1 MVKSIALFGTSA
13 DPPTIGHKK
22 ILEEL
27 SKIYT
32 FTISYVSNNPKKKHK
47 EGITIRSQLLKTLI
61 EDLDD
66 YKILFNQSI
75 TSKWAVESI
84 KKCKKIYEIDNLDFV
99 IGSDLIQDIFCWKN
113 FEKIIKEVSFFII
126 LREGYP
132 VESNT
137 LKMLETY
144 KVKFKIS
151 TIKIPETSSSNF
163 RLNFNCSNL
172 PSSLVDIVRKN
183 NLYESTKL
191 VELSLCLGLFC
202 DSFFKSSKDNSSGI
216 FVISFCS
223 LLSLPIANKFF

>member
-1 MVKSIALFGTSA
+1 MEKSIALFGTSA
-13 DPPTIGHKK
+13 DPPTIGHEK

-27 SKIYT
+27 SKIYAH
-32 FTISYVSNNPKKKHK
+32 TICYVSNNPKKIHK
-47 EGITIRSQLLKTLI
+47 ENIAIRSKLLKILI

-66 YKILFNQSI
+66 YKILFNQSV

-144 KVKFKIS
+144 NVKFKIS
-151 TIKIPETSSSNF
+151 SIKIPNISSSKF
-163 RLNFNCSNL
+163 RLNFNYSNL
-172 PSSLVDIVRKN
+172 PPSLIDFVRKN

-191 VELSLCLGLFC
+191 VE
-202 DSFFKSSKDNSSGI
+202 
-216 FVISFCS
+216 
-223 LLSLPIANKFF
+223 

>member
-1 MVKSIALFGTSA
+1 MGKSIALFGTSA

-27 SKIYT
+27 SKIYA
-32 FTISYVSNNPKKKHK
+32 FTIGYVSNNPNKNHK
-47 EGITIRSQLLKTLI
+47 EDISIRSHLLKTLI

-66 YKILFNQSI
+66 YKILFNQSV

-113 FEKIIKEVSFFII
+113 FDKIIKEVSFFII

-144 KVKFKIS
+144 NVKFEIS
-151 TIKIPETSSSNF
+151 SIKIPNISSSKF
-163 RLNFNCSNL
+163 RLNFNYSNL
-172 PSSLVDIVRKN
+172 PASLIDFVKKN

-191 VELSLCLGLFC
+191 VE
-202 DSFFKSSKDNSSGI
+202 
-216 FVISFCS
+216 
-223 LLSLPIANKFF
+223 